1 MFRRIFYS
9 ACLAG
14 VGAGLVLTLVQSWQ
28 MVPIILAAETY
39 ESAGADSAG
48 SAATLEAHAS
58 AALTTQLIL
67 ATAAANAVFWLLL
80 GPLRALS
87 FQKLAKT

>member
-14 VGAGLVLTLVQSWQ
+14 VGAGLVLT
-28 MVPIILAAETY
+28 P
-39 ESAGADSAG
+39 
-48 SAATLEAHAS
+48 EAHAS

>member
-28 MVPIILAAETY
+28 MVPIILAA
-39 ESAGADSAG
+39 G
-48 SAATLEAHAS
+48 SAATPEAHAS